1 MFPGTAAANRL
12 PSDRSTCIWARM
24 VSMRASSLM
33 GSTRIEIPPVI
44 PRTGLKVFSAV
55 FSPPGTKIR
64 ISTGRSSP
72 ASSKTSVTAASIILR
87 GTELMAAAPTG
98 WSRPAFVTRP
108 TPSPPSM
115 ITRRSRAEA
124 VPVPWSASRAFP
136 AFSGRNL
143 AWAKIRRPSVTSGSS
158 PASFFTA
165 QEAAPFPAFF
175 SISGTRTIWPAGV
188 MSSAVSGHMPETR
201 KETAPWAARAAQVPV
216 VYPRLSIFLSL

>member
-12 PSDRSTCIWARM
+12 PSDRSTCIWVRM

-33 GSTRIEIPPVI
+33 GSTMPLVPRIEIPPVI

-64 ISTGRSSP
+64 ISTVRSSP
-72 ASSKTSVTAASIILR
+72 ASSKTSATAVSIILR

-115 ITRRSRAEA
+115 ITR
-124 VPVPWSASRAFP
+124 AFP
-136 AFSGRNL
+136 VFSGRNL
-143 AWAKIRRPSVTSGSS
+143 AWAKTRRPSVTSGSS

-188 MSSAVSGHMPETR
+188 ISSAVSGHMPETR